1 MNIKQIGDLIKIKN
15 HYENMSED
23 EKETVATLFNTYKY
37 LIFDSEKQIAD
48 VNKLL
53 KTLK

>member
-1 MNIKQIGDLIKIKN
+1 MNLTQIGDLIKLKN
-15 HYENMSED
+15 HYENMSVD

-37 LIFDSEKQIAD
+37 LIFNSDKQIED

-53 KTLK
+53 KTIK